1 MTENRWFILAVLFLA
16 RTAMAC
22 QFQTVGSL
30 GPVLVQSLGIDYAR
44 LGTLI
49 GLICCLV

>member
-1 MTENRWFILAVLFLA
+1 MIENRWLVLAVLFVA
-16 RTAMAC
+16 RAAMAC